1 MVLHPLPTAEEPP
14 QAALCLFSPCLERC
28 KAFPG
33 HVDLAAGV
41 DVSGDRYSPQDLLPA
56 VGLKDSEEADLD
68 ELLGLTI
75 FHVPKY
81 PQLPRLGGRNP
92 VLPLDA
98 VLLPR
103 KPEGVVLNIS
113 QALLKWSC
121 LHGPF
126 LLFGAR
132 GSWVGGCHSSIP
144 ADNLTSHSRP
154 SMLNAAPHAL
164 AGVRRSKRVK
174 PRLLRLN
181 ATGRGSIQAGK
192 QHRAG
197 SILQP

>member
-1 MVLHPLPTAEEPP
+1 MLYPLPRAEKPP
-14 QAALCLFSPCLERC
+14 QDALCLLSSCSEWY

-41 DVSGDRYSPQDLLPA
+41 DVSGDRCSPQGLLPA
-56 VGLKDSEEADLD
+56 VGLKDLEKAELD
-68 ELLGLTI
+68 EFLGPTV
-75 FHVPKY
+75 FHFPKY
-81 PQLPRLGGRNP
+81 PPSPRRGGRNA

-103 KPEGVVLNIS
+103 KPAGAVLSIS

-126 LLFGAR
+126 LLFGTR
-132 GSWVGGCHSSIP
+132 GSWVGGCHSSVP

-154 SMLNAAPHAL
+154 SMLNAAPHTL
-164 AGVRRSKRVK
+164 AGV
-174 PRLLRLN
+174 
-181 ATGRGSIQAGK
+181 
-192 QHRAG
+192 
-197 SILQP
+197 